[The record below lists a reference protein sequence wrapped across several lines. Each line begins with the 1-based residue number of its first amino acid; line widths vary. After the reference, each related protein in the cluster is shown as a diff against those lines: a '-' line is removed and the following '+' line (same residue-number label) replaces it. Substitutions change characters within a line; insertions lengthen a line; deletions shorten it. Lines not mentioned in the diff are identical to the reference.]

1 MGRRGRRGSVGVAH
15 RFGIG
20 LHHAADCRRDLSDLD
35 GRGHA
40 ARCAAPPRRARRR
53 AGPGRLVARHRRIL
67 GPRGVG
73 TNLLNPKVGV
83 FYMAMLPQF
92 IPAGS
97 SHLLMGAVM
106 AMVHNLEGVV
116 WFTAIICTA
125 GLARS
130 WLNRDR
136 VRRTMDAV
144 TGAVLVGFGVDLAVG
159 RR

>member
-1 MGRRGRRGSVGVAH
+1 
-15 RFGIG
+15 
-20 LHHAADCRRDLSDLD
+20 
-35 GRGHA
+35 
-40 ARCAAPPRRARRR
+40 
-53 AGPGRLVARHRRIL
+53 
-67 GPRGVG
+67 
-73 TNLLNPKVGV
+73 
-83 FYMAMLPQF
+83 MLPQF